1 MFQTTNQILSLSLFL
16 SLPLS
21 LSCIFTSHLKLSRC
35 HTYIRLVANAFEVF
49 LHIYIYIPLDN
60 NQQSYSHTADYIA
73 DYIYRLCQLWAYFAA
88 FKGCCGAFWSE
99 PCILSP
105 PSSIGNSQ
113 TLITSQTLNGLT
125 DSHWH
130 RHNQCK
136 TRETNWCSFARYSKI
151 IIKWLKYVEMISVQ
165 KKNLHLRV
173 IYGGNSVPVTVL
185 GLLGPK
191 AGGSTVRWATSA
203 CSGSTT
209 WRLCFQHV

>member
-1 MFQTTNQILSLSLFL
+1 MS
-16 SLPLS
+16 
-21 LSCIFTSHLKLSRC
+21 
-35 HTYIRLVANAFEVF
+35 YIHSSGCKCFRGIST
-49 LHIYIYIPLDN
+49 HIYIFLWTTT
-60 NQQSYSHTADYIA
+60 SSHTVIQLIKLRII
-73 DYIYRLCQLWAYFAA
+73 YIYSLCQLWAYFAA

-99 PCILSP
+99 PCVLSP

-130 RHNQCK
+130 RHNQRR
-136 TRETNWCSFARYSKI
+136 TRETNWCSFARYSKNI
-151 IIKWLKYVEMISVQ
+151 IEWLKSVEMISVQ
-165 KKNLHLRV
+165 KNNLHLRV

-209 WRLCFQHV
+209 WRLCFQHG

>member
-1 MFQTTNQILSLSLFL
+1 M
-16 SLPLS
+16 
-21 LSCIFTSHLKLSRC
+21 LSRYFY
-35 HTYIRLVANAFEVF
+35 TYIYIF
-49 LHIYIYIPLDN
+49 LWTTTSSHTVIQLIKLRIIYIY
-60 NQQSYSHTADYIA
+60 S
-73 DYIYRLCQLWAYFAA
+73 LCQLWAYFAA

-99 PCILSP
+99 PCVLSP

-130 RHNQCK
+130 RHNQRR
-136 TRETNWCSFARYSKI
+136 TRETNWCSFARYSKNI
-151 IIKWLKYVEMISVQ
+151 IEWLKSVEMISVQ
-165 KKNLHLRV
+165 KNNLHLRV

-209 WRLCFQHV
+209 WRLCFQHG

>member
-1 MFQTTNQILSLSLFL
+1 M
-16 SLPLS
+16 
-21 LSCIFTSHLKLSRC
+21 LSR
-35 HTYIRLVANAFEVF
+35 YFY
-49 LHIYIYIPLDN
+49 IYIYIYIYSFGQQPAVI
-60 NQQSYSHTADYIA
+60 QSYSWLHCWI
-73 DYIYRLCQLWAYFAA
+73 YIYRLCQLWAYFAA
-88 FKGCCGAFWSE
+88 FKGCCGAFWSG

-173 IYGGNSVPVTVL
+173 TYGGNSVPVTVL